1 MYIPNLPKWLIP
13 TPDSF
18 VTALYLLC
26 KLSATVCSAEALVIP
41 EVFLVT
47 TTLTYFSPFY
57 LPMIVLLQLF
67 TCGSDPTAAGQ
78 SRDTSST

>member
-1 MYIPNLPKWLIP
+1 M
-13 TPDSF
+13 
-18 VTALYLLC
+18 
-26 KLSATVCSAEALVIP
+26 IP

>member
-1 MYIPNLPKWLIP
+1 M
-13 TPDSF
+13 
-18 VTALYLLC
+18 
-26 KLSATVCSAEALVIP
+26 IP

-57 LPMIVLLQLF
+57 LPMTVLLQLF
-67 TCGSDPTAAGQ
+67 TCGSDPAAAGQ